1 LRGFTA
7 PLDSLTGVPAARFGL
22 YVHFPYCLARCPYC
36 DFAVAVARRVPEER
50 YAQAVL
56 AELELRLAAEPRLR
70 GRRLESVFL
79 GGGTPSLWHPRYV
92 AQVLE
97 GVAARLPLAEGLEV
111 ALEGNPEVAEE
122 ERLAGYRAAGVN
134 RLSLGAQSF
143 EPQVLRALGRAH
155 TGEQVE
161 AAYAAAR
168 RAGFEVVSLDFIYG
182 VQGQTRAQVEADAR
196 RAVALGPEHLSAYV
210 LTVEREVLAE
220 PTALARR
227 LERGEVVLPPDE
239 EVVEMG
245 RVVREVYG
253 EGGLRRYEI
262 PNYARPGYSS
272 RHNALYWTGGEYLAL
287 GVGATGMVLTSSEGE
302 TPTGYRYLNL
312 RGAEAYLRAVEQGR
326 LPEAEREALGPEEL
340 FAERLSMG
348 LRLRS
353 GVDWEAVCER
363 YGQPVEPRR
372 AEVTRLVAHGLARLE
387 GRRLV
392 LTDAGADLHGAV
404 CARLILGAA

>member
-1 LRGFTA
+1 MRGFAA
-7 PLDSLTGVPAARFGL
+7 PIDSLTGVPAARFGL
-22 YVHFPYCLARCPYC
+22 YIHFPYCLARCPYC

-70 GRRLESVFL
+70 GRRLESVFF

-111 ALEGNPEVAEE
+111 TLEGNPEVAEE

-168 RAGFEVVSLDFIYG
+168 RAGFEVISLDFIYG
-182 VQGQTRAQVEADAR
+182 VQGQTRAQVEGDAR

-210 LTVEREVLAE
+210 LTVEREVLAV
-220 PTALARR
+220 PTVLARK

-253 EGGLRRYEI
+253 EGGLERYEI
-262 PNYARPGYSS
+262 SNYARPGYSS

-287 GVGATGMVLTSSEGE
+287 GVGATGMVLNSGEGE
-302 TPTGYRYLNL
+302 TASGYRYQNV
-312 RGAEAYLRAVEQGR
+312 RGSAAYLRAVEEGR
-326 LPEAEREALGPEEL
+326 LPEVEREALGPEEL
-340 FAERLSMG
+340 FAERLAMG

-363 YGQPVEPRR
+363 YGQPVAPRR
-372 AEVTRLVAHGLARLE
+372 AEVERLVANNLARLE

-392 LTDAGADLHGAV
+392 LTEAGADLHGAV
-404 CARLILGAA
+404 CARLL